1 MIINVSLY
9 QLNDVKKSLLAK
21 GLNFALP
28 LKILSRADYLL
39 PLQMVCQGIKTMDVP
54 SSDLDII
61 KVALKEYAY
70 SSFKKHNFLEELNL
84 WRDEYYALKNLS
96 SLKNIIIQKSDKGNS
111 TINRDNNI
119 NGMETLISDQA
130 KFQKLLVPENKD

>member
-39 PLQMVCQGIKTMDVP
+39 PLEMVYQGIKTMDVP

-70 SSFKKHNFLEELNL
+70 SSFKNYSFFE
-84 WRDEYYALKNLS
+84 R
-96 SLKNIIIQKSDKGNS
+96 
-111 TINRDNNI
+111 T
-119 NGMETLISDQA
+119 
-130 KFQKLLVPENKD
+130 